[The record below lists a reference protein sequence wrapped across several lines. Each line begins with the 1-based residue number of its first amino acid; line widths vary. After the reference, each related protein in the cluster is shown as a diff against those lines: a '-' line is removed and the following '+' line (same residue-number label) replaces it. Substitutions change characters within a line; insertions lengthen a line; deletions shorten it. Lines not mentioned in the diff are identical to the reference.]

1 LTVAAAG
8 VDTWS
13 VAWYLREESSAVAAM
28 EHLATERASRSR
40 LLPEKIA
47 GHRVGWFPGSRL
59 VFAEGRPGGD
69 EGLCEPGELPGVLK
83 LLREGIA
90 DRGVRLPTYDYRPAY
105 GPGAQQDEAPFLNRK
120 GRPVAGKTAR
130 SAPGR
135 FRRSLGE
142 SGFAGV
148 RRLDSTVDLR
158 FEGGA
163 SGLAALSGVGA
174 LPVPRVSKKVQ
185 REVGGNRVETV
196 WFLGTS
202 GRAVLGRW
210 YDKGVETGEALRGA
224 WIRPEDQRRF
234 AKEARVPVDVVA
246 DTSFVR
252 DSFVR
257 RFQPLWRASKG
268 VLVASHSEL
277 AVRVRE
283 LVEDGEM
290 SAGEA
295 KAALGHLILDCGG
308 VELQSRATRYRDR
321 AVCRRHGLV
330 LADCDDDRVSID
342 LGEVVEEAL
351 DTDCWGVG

>member
-1 LTVAAAG
+1 MSVAAAG

-13 VAWYLREESSAVAAM
+13 IAWYLREESSAVAAM
-28 EHLATERASRSR
+28 EHLATGRASRSR
-40 LLPEKIA
+40 LLPEKVV

-59 VFAEGRPGGD
+59 VFAEGRPGGE
-69 EGLCEPGELPGVLK
+69 EGLCDPGDLPAVAG
-83 LLREGIA
+83 LLA
-90 DRGVRLPTYDYRPAY
+90 DSIRARGVRLPEHDYLPN
-105 GPGAQQDEAPFLNRK
+105 GIPDGAL
-120 GRPVAGKTAR
+120 
-130 SAPGR
+130 
-135 FRRSLGE
+135 RRAASLGD

-163 SGLAALSGVGA
+163 TGLAALSGVGA

-202 GRAVLGRW
+202 GRSVLGRW
-210 YDKGVETGEALRGA
+210 YDKGVETGEADRGQ
-224 WIRPEDQRRF
+224 WVRPEDQRRF

-257 RFQPLWRASKG
+257 RFEPLWRASKG

-277 AVRVRE
+277 AGRVRE
-283 LVEDGEM
+283 LVEEGEM
-290 SAGEA
+290 TAGEA
-295 KAALGHLILDCGG
+295 KAALGHLVLDSGG
-308 VELQSRATRYRDR
+308 ERLQSRSTWYRDR
-321 AVCRRHGLV
+321 SVCRRHGLV
-330 LADCDDDRVSID
+330 LADCDDDVVSID

-351 DTDCWGVG
+351 ETERWGRG

>member
-1 LTVAAAG
+1 VSVAAAG

-28 EHLATERASRSR
+28 EHLATDRGSRSR
-40 LLPEKIA
+40 LLPEKVA

-59 VFAEGRPGGD
+59 VFAEGRPGGE
-69 EGLCEPGELPGVLK
+69 EGLCDPGDLPGVAS
-83 LLREGIA
+83 LLADSIR
-90 DRGVRLPTYDYRPAY
+90 DRGIRLPEHDYLPN
-105 GPGAQQDEAPFLNRK
+105 GIPDGAL
-120 GRPVAGKTAR
+120 
-130 SAPGR
+130 
-135 FRRSLGE
+135 RRSPSLGD

-148 RRLDSTVDLR
+148 RRLDSAVDLR

-163 SGLAALSGVGA
+163 TGLAALSGVGA

-210 YDKGVETGEALRGA
+210 YDKGVETGEADRGR
-224 WIRPEDQRRF
+224 WVRPEDQRRF

-257 RFQPLWRASKG
+257 RFEPLWRASKG

-277 AVRVRE
+277 AGRVRE
-283 LVEDGEM
+283 LVEEGEM

-295 KAALGHLILDCGG
+295 KAALGHLVLDSGG
-308 VELQSRATRYRDR
+308 ERLQSRSTWYRDR
-321 AVCRRHGLV
+321 SVCRRHGLV
-330 LADCDDDRVSID
+330 LADCDDDVVSID
-342 LGEVVEEAL
+342 LGDVVDEAL
-351 DTDCWGVG
+351 DSDCWGVG

>member
-1 LTVAAAG
+1 MSVAAAG

-13 VAWYLREESSAVAAM
+13 IAWYLREESTAVAAM

-40 LLPEKIA
+40 LLPEKVA

-59 VFAEGRPGGD
+59 VFAEGRPGGE
-69 EGLCEPGELPGVLK
+69 EGLCDPGDLPGVAC
-83 LLREGIA
+83 LLAEGIR
-90 DRGVRLPTYDYRPAY
+90 DRGVRLPQHDYLPNGIPDGSLR
-105 GPGAQQDEAPFLNRK
+105 
-120 GRPVAGKTAR
+120 R
-130 SAPGR
+130 SAC
-135 FRRSLGE
+135 LGD

-158 FEGGA
+158 FDSSA
-163 SGLAALSGVGA
+163 TGLAALSGVAA
-174 LPVPRVSKKVQ
+174 LPVPRVSKKAQ

-202 GRAVLGRW
+202 GRSVLGRW
-210 YDKGVETGEALRGA
+210 YDKGVETGERARGA

-234 AKEARVPVDVVA
+234 AKDARVPVDVVA

-257 RFQPLWRASKG
+257 RFQPLWQASKG

-277 AVRVRE
+277 ALRVRE
-283 LVEDGEM
+283 LVEEGEM
-290 SAGEA
+290 SPGEA
-295 KAALGHLILDCGG
+295 KAALGHLVLDSGG
-308 VELQSRATRYRDR
+308 ERLQSRSTWYRDR

-330 LADCDDDRVSID
+330 LADCEDDHVAID

-351 DTDCWGVG
+351 DTDRWGRG